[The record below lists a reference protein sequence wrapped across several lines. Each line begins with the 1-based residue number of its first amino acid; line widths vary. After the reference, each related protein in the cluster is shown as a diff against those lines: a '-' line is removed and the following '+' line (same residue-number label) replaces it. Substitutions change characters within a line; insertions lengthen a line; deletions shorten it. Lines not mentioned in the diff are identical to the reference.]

1 MAGTG
6 TDLSGTDLSCT
17 DLSDPGLWARPDLP
31 AVIAELRR
39 EAPVHRTETAEDGP
53 VWSVLSYEHGAE
65 VLKDTAVYS
74 SEGGSLLG
82 AGEGHAPVGAGR
94 MMALTDPPRHRQL
107 RAPATPFFS
116 PSGVRGASR
125 SIAELAGEI
134 FDKAVAQGEM
144 DLVEVVKALP
154 LAVMCDLLDVPAQD
168 RDMVVRV
175 CDAAFLGGTAQQ
187 RRAGHQQLIPYLM
200 QQVMRRRADPRD
212 DLISMMATY
221 RVAGRLL
228 PVEDVVLNLDNIV
241 VGGVQTVRHTAAMGL
256 HTLAARPDLWS
267 SLRSGAAAMPAAVD
281 ELLRWTSVG
290 LHSLRTATRDAGL
303 GGRRIAR
310 GDRVV
315 VWTWAANRDPAAFT
329 APDEIRL
336 GRSPNRHLALGLGA
350 HYCIGAPLAKA
361 ELSAIFTAALDR
373 IERIEILGSVQH
385 NRSIINFGLE
395 RFPARL
401 IPRRYD
407 KKIAVRSQT
416 PRRSS

>member
-1 MAGTG
+1 MAG
-6 TDLSGTDLSCT
+6 SGI
-17 DLSDPGLWARPDLP
+17 DLSDPGLWARPELP
-31 AVIAELRR
+31 AVIAKLRR

-53 VWSVLSYEHGAE
+53 VWSVLSYELAVE
-65 VLKDTAVYS
+65 VLKNTAAYS

-82 AGEGHAPVGAGR
+82 AGEGQTPVGAGR

-116 PSGVRGASR
+116 PNGVRSASR

-134 FDKAVAQGEM
+134 FDSAVAQSEA
-144 DLVEVVKALP
+144 DLVEVVAALP
-154 LAVMCDLLDVPAQD
+154 LAVMCDLLEVPVQD

-187 RRAGHQQLIPYLM
+187 RRAGHQQLIPYLL
-200 QQVMRRRADPRD
+200 QQVMRRRAVPRD
-212 DLISMMATY
+212 DLISKMATY

-241 VGGVQTVRHTAAMGL
+241 VGGVQTVRHTAGMGL
-256 HTLAARPDLWS
+256 HTLASRPDLWR
-267 SLRSGAAAMPAAVD
+267 SLQSGEAAMGAAVD

-290 LHSLRTATRDAGL
+290 LHTLRTATRDVEL

-315 VWTWAANRDPAAFT
+315 VWTWAANRDPAAFQH
-329 APDEIRL
+329 PDEIRL
-336 GRSPNRHLALGLGA
+336 DRSPNRHLALGLGA

-361 ELSAIFTAALDR
+361 ELAAIFTAALDR
-373 IERIEILGSVQH
+373 IERIEPLGPAQY
-385 NRSIINFGLE
+385 NRSIINIGLQ

-401 IPRRYD
+401 PAR
-407 KKIAVRSQT
+407 QT
-416 PRRSS
+416 AALSA

>member
-1 MAGTG
+1 MASTS
-6 TDLSGTDLSCT
+6 L

-39 EAPVHRTETAEDGP
+39 QAPVHRTETAQDGP
-53 VWSVLSYEHGAE
+53 VWSVLSYELGAE
-65 VLKDTAVYS
+65 VLKDTAAYS
-74 SEGGSLLG
+74 SQGGSLLG
-82 AGEGHAPVGAGR
+82 AGPGQTPAGAGR

-107 RAPATPFFS
+107 RAPAMPFFS
-116 PSGVRGASR
+116 PGGVRGASR
-125 SIAELAGEI
+125 SIAELAGDI
-134 FDKAVAQGEM
+134 IGQAVAHGEA
-144 DLVEVVKALP
+144 DLVEVVKVLP
-154 LAVMCDLLDVPAQD
+154 LTVMCDLLDIPAQN

-187 RRAGHQQLIPYLM
+187 RRVGHQQLIPYLM
-200 QQVMRRRADPRD
+200 QQVMRRRADPGD
-212 DLISMMATY
+212 DLISAMAAY

-256 HTLAARPDLWS
+256 HILASRPDLWH
-267 SLRSGAAAMPAAVD
+267 SLQRGEAAMGAAVD

-290 LHSLRTATRDAGL
+290 LHTLRTATRDVEL
-303 GGRRIAR
+303 GGQRISR

-329 APDEIRL
+329 DPDEIRL
-336 GRSPNRHLALGLGA
+336 DRSPNRHLALGLGA

-373 IERIEILGSVQH
+373 IERIEPLGPARY

-401 IPRRYD
+401 PARLPLFPPEQVPLGL
-407 KKIAVRSQT
+407 AS
-416 PRRSS
+416 PG